1 MRTVLKGNII
11 HAPALGELSV
21 LAGGF
26 LLLEDGAIADI
37 CRSLP
42 AGWSGCPLEDYGD
55 CLILQSF
62 ADMHLHAPQYP
73 QLGLGMDLPLLDWLE
88 AYTFPQEA
96 AFADR
101 DFARRAYRALAR
113 ELISLGTTRVCM
125 FSSVHREATH
135 ILMEELEAAGVTG
148 CVGKV
153 NMDRNCPDSLRE
165 TAEGSLAETV
175 RWLEACRYPH
185 IRPILTPRFT
195 PSCSDGLMAG
205 LGRLAADR
213 GLGVQSH
220 LSESEAEIRWVRELH
235 PDCGHYWESYAK
247 FGLWE
252 GSVMAH
258 CVHCGA
264 EERAALREGRVLA
277 VHCADSNTNLCS
289 GIAPVRR
296 LLEEGVRV
304 ALGSDMAGGGQL
316 SMWDVAAMS
325 IRISKQ
331 RTLHDPERPAFLTA
345 AEAYYL
351 GTTAGHQYFGAGAGF
366 SAGDPLHAV
375 VVDDS
380 AFPPVPRALTLPER
394 LERALYLTKKE
405 HIRAVYSEGRLVLAR

>member
-1 MRTVLKGNII
+1 MRTALKGNVI
-11 HAPALGELSV
+11 HAPALGQLSV
-21 LAGGF
+21 TPGGF
-26 LLLEDGAIADI
+26 LLLEDGAIVDV
-37 CRSLP
+37 CRTLP
-42 AGWSGCPLEDYGD
+42 AGWTGSPLEDYGD

-73 QLGLGMDLPLLDWLE
+73 MLGLGMDLPLLEWLE
-88 AYTFPQEA
+88 AYTFPLEA
-96 AFADR
+96 DFADG
-101 DFARRAYRALAR
+101 DFARRVYRALSRVLFA
-113 ELISLGTTRVCM
+113 LGTTRVCM
-125 FSSVHREATH
+125 FSSLHRESTH

-153 NMDRNCPDSLRE
+153 NMDRNCPDLLRE
-165 TAEGSLAETV
+165 TAKDSLEETV
-175 RWLEACRYPH
+175 RWLDECRYPH
-185 IRPILTPRFT
+185 IKPILTPRFT
-195 PSCSDGLMAG
+195 PSCSDELMAG

-213 GLGVQSH
+213 GLGIQSH
-220 LSESEAEIRWVRELH
+220 LSESEAEIRWVQELH
-235 PDCGHYWESYAK
+235 PDCPQYWETYAK

-252 GSVMAH
+252 GAVMAH
-258 CVHCGA
+258 CVHSDA
-264 EERAALREGRVLA
+264 RERSALREGHVLA

-316 SMWDVAAMS
+316 SMWDVTAMS

-331 RTLHDPERPAFLTA
+331 RFLHDPEHPAFLTA

-351 GTTAGHQYFGAGAGF
+351 GTAAGHRYFGGGPGF
-366 SAGDPLHAV
+366 AAGDRLHAV

-380 AFPPVPRALTLPER
+380 GFPPTPRELSLPER

-405 HIRAVYSEGRLVLAR
+405 HIRAVYSEGRRL